1 MVFNVCIFILINTQY
16 ETEEEVKEVNIYLG
30 IQDEVLLGVAKDMVM
45 SGFVRPCVG
54 GGGGSSPKL
63 VGNYLIIIASLLVCE
78 IPFNAHFQLLLEE
91 YKSIHQCSRK

>member
-1 MVFNVCIFILINTQY
+1 MDTQY

-30 IQDEVLLGVAKDMVM
+30 IQGEVLLGVAKDMVM

-63 VGNYLIIIASLLVCE
+63 VGNLFNNNCFTISLWNP
-78 IPFNAHFQLLLEE
+78 I
-91 YKSIHQCSRK
+91 